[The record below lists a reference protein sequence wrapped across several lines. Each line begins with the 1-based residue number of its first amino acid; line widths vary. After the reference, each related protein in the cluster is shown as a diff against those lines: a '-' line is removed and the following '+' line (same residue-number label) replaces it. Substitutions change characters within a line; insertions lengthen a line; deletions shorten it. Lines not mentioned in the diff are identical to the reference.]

1 MHFPLSYHVEKVPFP
16 IAHLGKHEVLSS
28 DRTDWCMVPVQAE
41 RWAGLK
47 MILLCLGGDK
57 NYLCLASNICW
68 CSSRLRRGCDMM
80 ISKCCCL
87 HWVCANFCW
96 QHKGLCRLKNLSA
109 KPCTTDSSV
118 LAWSGFSGFA
128 WCVLDAWAALHL
140 VAFKSRR
147 DVVYDVKKLGK
158 RHEGT
163 AISNA
168 FSNANWKVVEKRE
181 CIGQSS

>member
-1 MHFPLSYHVEKVPFP
+1 MLYASRSRTVYFLLSYHVEKIPFP

-28 DRTDWCMVPVQAE
+28 DRTDWCMVPVRAE

-47 MILLCLGGDK
+47 MIILCLGGDK
-57 NYLCLASNICW
+57 NYLCLVSNICW
-68 CSSRLRRGCDMM
+68 CSSRLRRGCDTM

-128 WCVLDAWAALHL
+128 WCVFFMPEPLCTLWHL
-140 VAFKSRR
+140 KAGGTLCMMWRSL
-147 DVVYDVKKLGK
+147 VKDTREQLFLM
-158 RHEGT
+158 HS
-163 AISNA
+163 AMLI
-168 FSNANWKVVEKRE
+168 EKW
-181 CIGQSS
+181 